1 MAVAVQEFQTELLS
15 LMIIYLSGGAG
26 GKEAGQ
32 TAGLFSRKRIGCL
45 LAYGPGVS
53 KVLEYVITQLWR
65 KQS

>member
-1 MAVAVQEFQTELLS
+1 
-15 LMIIYLSGGAG
+15 MIIYLSGGAG